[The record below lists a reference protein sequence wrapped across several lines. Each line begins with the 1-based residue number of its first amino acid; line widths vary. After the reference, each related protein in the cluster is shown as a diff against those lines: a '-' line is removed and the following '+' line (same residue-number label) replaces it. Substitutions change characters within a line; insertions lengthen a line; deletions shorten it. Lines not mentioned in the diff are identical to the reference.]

1 MSSWERS
8 RSIPWSKIPEDA
20 TDLSHQREKIFR
32 QLQRE
37 ADRQEKAL
45 HSKAMESS
53 GQQQENDTKKLSA
66 YTFRWTDLFKSAAFG
81 GCIGSITGTV
91 FGFMDGMRTAQQ
103 SDVLMKA
110 SNVAK
115 GKYLLEGTTRSAT
128 VFGVFF
134 GGYHVVKYGL
144 RVTVDPGE
152 FSEIAM
158 SSVVSLGALMSRPSF
173 RPSMPYASML
183 IFMDG
188 VNIVMREFND

>member
-8 RSIPWSKIPEDA
+8 RSIPWSQIPEDA
-20 TDLSHQREKIFR
+20 TDLGHQREKIIR

-45 HSKAMESS
+45 HTKAMESS
-53 GQQQENDTKKLSA
+53 GQQQDQDSKKISA
-66 YTFRWTDLFKSAAFG
+66 YTFRWGDLAKSAAFG
-81 GCIGSITGTV
+81 GCIGAITGTV

-115 GKYLLEGTTRSAT
+115 GKYLLQGTTRSAT
-128 VFGVFF
+128 IFGVFF

-144 RVTVDPGE
+144 RVAVDPGE
-152 FSEIAM
+152 FSEIGL
-158 SSVVSLGALMSRPSF
+158 SSVVSLGALMSRPAF
-173 RPSMPYASML
+173 RASMPYASML
-183 IFMDG
+183 IVMDAF
-188 VNIVMREFND
+188 NIVMREFND